1 MTSSTNHESSNSEND
16 ESFKTERRDRKKHRR
31 ITNKKDKT
39 PEDIRKLKV
48 LSAKLAYYDNIN
60 KLRKTKT
67 EPTHEKETD
76 DEFLHKAYNE
86 NNGYWEK
93 EYERRKIEAE
103 ERKRQEEAEQQKRQ
117 EERKRQKEAEQQKRQ
132 EEAEER
138 KRQEEA
144 ENKFKGQYKH
154 VKQLHHNTVRTIIN
168 EIINMSKTIPE
179 DILEFLG
186 ETYNGKKRRVIYK
199 KYHPDKNKSEDKTLY
214 EAYCKLIGSHK
225 DTPCKS
231 TGLH

>member
-16 ESFKTERRDRKKHRR
+16 ESFKTERRDRKKYRR

-144 ENKFKGQYKH
+144 EKKCKDQCKH
-154 VKQLHHNTVRTIIN
+154 ITHTNSDIIQIVTD
-168 EIINMSKTIPE
+168 IIYMGKTIPK
-179 DILEFLG
+179 DILEFLNN
-186 ETYNGKKRRVIYK
+186 TYNGKKRRVIYK